1 MRRVLSRPANRIIAP
16 RPRRRRDPRSPR
28 FLSAGHSNER
38 TANERVINPIR
49 LPIRINRVRSS
60 RCARRFEYDRMHIS
74 NKISNHYA
82 RARAADKHK
91 FDSRDSL
98 LISINQPANKDIWTT
113 AIPRLVTQSAAQRSR
128 TAYRSSSDD
137 QHVRL
142 YPDMFERAGVY
153 TDGSYTAGS
162 LQTGFVL

>member
-1 MRRVLSRPANRIIAP
+1 MRL
-16 RPRRRRDPRSPR
+16 
-28 FLSAGHSNER
+28 E
-38 TANERVINPIR
+38 
-49 LPIRINRVRSS
+49 
-60 RCARRFEYDRMHIS
+60 CDRMHIS

-82 RARAADKHK
+82 RARADKHK
-91 FDSRDSL
+91 FDSRDL

-142 YPDMFERAGVY
+142 YPDLFERAGVY